1 MTAAK
6 GIAEII
12 TVPGIVNVD
21 FEDVKTVIKD
31 SGIALMGTGYA
42 EGENRAIESLESA
55 IHSPLL
61 SEIAITGAQNVLLYI
76 SYGSDELTIKEFK
89 EMTSYL
95 QNETGGAN
103 VIWGNSHNPELR

>member
-1 MTAAK
+1 
-6 GIAEII
+6 
-12 TVPGIVNVD
+12 
-21 FEDVKTVIKD
+21 
-31 SGIALMGTGYA
+31 MGTGYA

-103 VIWGNSHNPELR
+103 VIWGNSHNPELNGA